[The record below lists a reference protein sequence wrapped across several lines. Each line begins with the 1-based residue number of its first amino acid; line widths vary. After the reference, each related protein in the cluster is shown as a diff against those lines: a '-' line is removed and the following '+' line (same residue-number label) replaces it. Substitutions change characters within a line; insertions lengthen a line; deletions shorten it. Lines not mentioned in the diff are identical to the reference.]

1 MGGQDDNEDPDNP
14 GAVVRFPF
22 SRTLPKSSPGGF
34 TDLGTGAMARHLGMR
49 ENGMTGHWCSRCRGV
64 WFGYA
69 LEVECPRCGN
79 RHG

>member
-1 MGGQDDNEDPDNP
+1 MDEDNPKKP
-14 GAVVRFPF
+14 GAVLRFPY
-22 SRTLPKSSPGGF
+22 SRTPPKSSPGGF
-34 TDLGTGAMARHLGMR
+34 TDLGTGALARHLGMR
-49 ENGMTGHWCSRCRGV
+49 QSGMTGHWCSRCRGV

>member
-1 MGGQDDNEDPDNP
+1 MADDDPDKP
-14 GAVVRFPF
+14 AAVLKFPH
-22 SRTLPKSSPGGF
+22 SRTPPKSSPGGF
-34 TDLGTGAMARHLGMR
+34 VDLGIGAMARHLGMR
-49 ENGMTGHWCSRCRGV
+49 RQSMTGHWCSRCRGV

>member
-1 MGGQDDNEDPDNP
+1 MATDDERGATDGG
-14 GAVVRFPF
+14 ALVRFPL
-22 SRTLPKSSPGGF
+22 SRTTPAGSPGGF
-34 TDLGTGAMARHLGMR
+34 VDLGTGAMARRLGMR
-49 ENGMTGHWCSRCRGV
+49 TAGTTGRWCSRCRGI